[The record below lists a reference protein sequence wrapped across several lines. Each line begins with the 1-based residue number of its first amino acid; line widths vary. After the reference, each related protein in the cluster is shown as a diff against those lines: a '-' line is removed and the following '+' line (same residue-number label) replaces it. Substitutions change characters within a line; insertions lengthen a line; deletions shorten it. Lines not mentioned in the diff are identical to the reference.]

1 MRASSAMGPVN
12 RELGPRLKAAIAASA
27 ELKERD
33 ALKSAGLAAAMTSAL
48 KARGVP
54 DPIAH
59 LAGEMGVLAFKRG
72 YSEWLQADHD
82 TAGGL
87 ARRPDPMLEVRLFA
101 NARFSAA
108 AAAIALAFFGLFGF
122 IFLITQY
129 FQLVRG
135 WDPLRAG
142 VATLP
147 FALVTGAMSP
157 VAIAVMKRAG
167 TKLVVASGLL
177 IMSGGFALAATLSP
191 ASPYWGPV
199 IASMTLM
206 AAGLALITSPATD
219 AISGALPPAKA
230 GAGSAVNDFTRE
242 LGGALGVAVIGS
254 VTAATAT
261 AAGALG
267 ALLFLPARASQPDP
281 GRELTQVRGRDTTQ
295 AGTTASDTPLATEAQ
310 PRPRTG
316 AS

>member
-1 MRASSAMGPVN
+1 
-12 RELGPRLKAAIAASA
+12 
-27 ELKERD
+27 
-33 ALKSAGLAAAMTSAL
+33 
-48 KARGVP
+48 
-54 DPIAH
+54 
-59 LAGEMGVLAFKRG
+59 
-72 YSEWLQADHD
+72 
-82 TAGGL
+82 
-87 ARRPDPMLEVRLFA
+87 
-101 NARFSAA
+101 
-108 AAAIALAFFGLFGF
+108 
-122 IFLITQY
+122 
-129 FQLVRG
+129 
-135 WDPLRAG
+135 
-142 VATLP
+142 
-147 FALVTGAMSP
+147 
-157 VAIAVMKRAG
+157 
-167 TKLVVASGLL
+167 
-177 IMSGGFALAATLSP
+177 
-191 ASPYWGPV
+191 
-199 IASMTLM
+199 MTLM